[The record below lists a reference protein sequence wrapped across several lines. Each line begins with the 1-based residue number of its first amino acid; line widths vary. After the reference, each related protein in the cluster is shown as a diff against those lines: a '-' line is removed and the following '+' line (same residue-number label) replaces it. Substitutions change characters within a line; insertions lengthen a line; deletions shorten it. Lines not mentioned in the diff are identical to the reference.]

1 MEFVGNVPSPRE
13 RAKWVPSVSK
23 DLAGKQDSEAALGQ
37 PVGAVKPH
45 DGHPALLSLPALHGH
60 LHHYGDCPLKHQG
73 MTSISTSRYKLQHE
87 VSHGLRASQ
96 TQALS

>member
-45 DGHPALLSLPALHGH
+45 DGHPALLPLPALLGH
-60 LHHYGDCPLKHQG
+60 FHYHSHHPLEHLS
-73 MTSISTSRYKLQHE
+73 MASVCSCTSSSELLWPPG
-87 VSHGLRASQ
+87 VSQVFVLVEY
-96 TQALS
+96 